1 VTLTVSASDDSGVAP
16 SCSLVGLAS
25 TDPNPADMV
34 QTGPLSAQ
42 LRASKSNGGGR
53 CYTLTVQCSDAAGN
67 LATATATVKVPKS
80 ATGK

>member
-1 VTLTVSASDDSGVAP
+1 MG
-16 SCSLVGLAS
+16 G
-25 TDPNPADMV
+25 NKKR
-34 QTGPLSAQ
+34 PLSAQ